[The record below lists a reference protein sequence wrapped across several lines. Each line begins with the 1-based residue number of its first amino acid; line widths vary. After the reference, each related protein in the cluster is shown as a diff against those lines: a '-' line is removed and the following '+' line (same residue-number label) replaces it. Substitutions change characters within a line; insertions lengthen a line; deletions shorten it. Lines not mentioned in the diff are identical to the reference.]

1 VFVALVIG
9 ELKPVLV
16 ASECGG
22 NFDRMIEAFTN
33 VTAIMK
39 GTMIGIHR
47 KGM

>member
-22 NFDRMIEAFTN
+22 NFDRMIETFTN
-33 VTAIMK
+33 VTEIMK
-39 GTMIGIHR
+39 GTMIEQHR
-47 KGM
+47 KAM